1 MLDRLLGKEIAGYVR
16 RYKFLI
22 FCAIL
27 PACIAAILAAAPAEM
42 LPSFIDNMTNDMSQD
57 VTKKITKDI
66 HRDNEPIPFTIKLP
80 VWDKDASFPIKL
92 KKIEIIEGKT
102 TNSLLVL
109 LSFLIF
115 ISVIIRS
122 FALYLS
128 ELSAAAFTNRAIN
141 DIRIDL
147 YKKFTK
153 LHLSFYHEYKIGEL
167 ISRSTADLTLMQA
180 SISNI
185 IIGLVQHPLTAL
197 FLLLSALKINYKL
210 TLVVMIVT
218 PVIVGVTR
226 LFGIKVK
233 KHSARVQ
240 DATAQVTSAYQET
253 LLCLKVVQGFCSF
266 ENHTVKFKK
275 LTDFLYKKTMH
286 WNRWVRGI
294 GPIMD
299 AIAFTAL
306 PVILIAGK
314 IYYNLTLGEL
324 VALFYAL
331 SRAYSPVKNLSK
343 VSNDIKTLQGATER
357 VFGIINTRPE
367 ITEKENAVILP
378 PHKGSIEFRDVCF
391 SYKNSKPILK
401 NVSFRVN
408 AGEMVAFVGSTGAGK
423 STLMDLV
430 PRFYDVNEGQ
440 ILIDG
445 IDIRDITLES
455 LRKQIGIVS
464 QEVLLFHDTIMN
476 NINCSG
482 SSADTDSIIAAAKA
496 AHAHNFIMDQPRQ
509 YETIVGDR
517 GSLLSGGQKQR
528 ISIARAI
535 LVNPSILLLDEVASA
550 LDAESEELIQK
561 SIESLKGRCTIFA
574 VAHRLST
581 IRNADRIFVLENGE
595 VVESGTHRELMD
607 KNGRFRQLY
616 DMQFHA

>member
-1 MLDRLLGKEIAGYVR
+1 MLNRLLGKEIAGYVK
-16 RYKFLI
+16 RYKLLMF
-22 FCAIL
+22 FAIL
-27 PACIAAILAAAPAEM
+27 PACIAAILTAAPAEI
-42 LPSFIDNMTNDMSQD
+42 LPDFIDNMSKGMSRDMPK
-57 VTKKITKDI
+57 V
-66 HRDNEPIPFTIKLP
+66 NEPVPFSLKLP
-80 VWDKDASFPIKL
+80 VWDKDSSFPIKL
-92 KKIEIIEGKT
+92 TKIEIVEGKT
-102 TNSLLVL
+102 SNSLLIL
-109 LSFLIF
+109 LSIF
-115 ISVIIRS
+115 IVISVIIKS

-128 ELSAAAFTNRAIN
+128 ELTAAAFTNRAIN
-141 DIRIDL
+141 DLRMDL
-147 YKKFTK
+147 YNKFTN

-185 IIGLVQHPLTAL
+185 IIGLVQYPLTAL
-197 FLLLSALKINYKL
+197 FLLLSALKLNYKL
-210 TLVVMIVT
+210 TLVVMIITPLIVWVT
-218 PVIVGVTR
+218 WI
-226 LFGIKVK
+226 FGIKIK

-240 DATAQVTSAYQET
+240 DATAKVTSAYQET
-253 LLCLKVVQGFCSF
+253 LLCLKVVQGFCTL
-266 ENHTVKFKK
+266 ENHAVKFKK

-286 WNRWVRGI
+286 WNRWIRAT
-294 GPIMD
+294 PLIMD
-299 AIAFTAL
+299 AIAFTVL

-314 IYYNLTLGEL
+314 TYFNLTLGEL
-324 VALFYAL
+324 IGLFFAL

-357 VFGIINTRPE
+357 VFGIINTKSE
-367 ITEKENAVILP
+367 IAEKENAIVLP
-378 PHKGSIEFRDVCF
+378 RHNRSIEFKDVCF

-401 NVSFRVN
+401 NVSFKIN
-408 AGEMVAFVGSTGAGK
+408 AGEMIAFVGSTGAGK
-423 STLMDLV
+423 STLMDLI
-430 PRFYDVNEGQ
+430 PRFYDVKEGQ

-445 IDIRDITLES
+445 TDIRDVTLES
-455 LRKQIGIVS
+455 LRRQTGIVS

-476 NINCSG
+476 NINCAG
-482 SSADTDSIIAAAKA
+482 SAADVNAVIAAASA
-496 AHAHNFIMDQPRQ
+496 AHAHTFIMDQPKQ
-509 YETIVGDR
+509 YETVVGDR

-535 LVNPSILLLDEVASA
+535 LTNPSILLLDEVASA

-581 IRNADRIFVLENGE
+581 IRNADRVFVLENGE
-595 VVESGTHRELMD
+595 IVESGTHKELML